1 MTRRTWGLFLL
12 VGLLWG
18 VPYLFIKVAVR
29 DFSPAVIVCGRTAIG
44 ALVLIPLA
52 IANKSIIDAIR
63 GWRFVLLYAVGEM
76 VGPWFLI
83 TTAEKKISSGLA
95 GLLIATV
102 PIWSTIIT
110 SLYGDK
116 TVWQRRRLFGIA
128 IGFIGVVALVGI
140 ESITG
145 NASPLAIGIV
155 VISAVL
161 YAYSTIMVTTNLPN
175 VSGLAINSVAMAFTA
190 ILFLPFAIAQWP
202 VDPISLQSGSSLI
215 ALGIFSTAMAFY
227 YFFIVMAEIGP
238 ARASLV
244 TYLNTAFA
252 VLLGVIILGEKFTL
266 GIAIGLPLVLIGSY
280 FASRKTTTSV
290 Q

>member
-29 DFSPAVIVCGRTAIG
+29 DFSPAVIVCGRTTIG

-145 NASPLAIGIV
+145 NVSPLAIGFV

-202 VDPISLQSGSSLI
+202 VDPISLQSESSLI

-252 VLLGVIILGEKFTL
+252 VLLGVIILGEPLTL

-280 FASRKTTTSV
+280 FAGRKV
-290 Q
+290 QA

>member
-1 MTRRTWGLFLL
+1 MTRRAWGLFLL

-145 NASPLAIGIV
+145 NVSPLAIGFV

-202 VDPISLQSGSSLI
+202 VDPISLQSESSLI

-252 VLLGVIILGEKFTL
+252 VLLGVIILGEPLTL

-280 FASRKTTTSV
+280 FASRKV
-290 Q
+290 QA

>member
-1 MTRRTWGLFLL
+1 MNRRTWGLFLL

-44 ALVLIPLA
+44 ALVLVPLA
-52 IANKSIIDAIR
+52 IANKSIMDAIR
-63 GWRFVLLYAVGEM
+63 GWRFVLPYAIGEM

-110 SLYGDK
+110 SLYGDNS
-116 TVWQRRRLFGIA
+116 VWQRRRLFGIA

-145 NASPLAIGIV
+145 NSSPLAIAFV

-161 YAYSTIMVTTNLPN
+161 YAFSTIMVTTNLPN

-190 ILFLPFAIAQWP
+190 VIFLPFAIAQWP
-202 VDPISLQSGSSLI
+202 TTTITIASATSLI
-215 ALGIFSTAMAFY
+215 ALGLFSTAAAFY

-252 VLLGVIILGEKFTL
+252 VLLGVAILGEPLTL
-266 GIAIGLPLVLIGSY
+266 GIAVGLPMVLIGSY
-280 FASRKTTTSV
+280 FASRKRVS
-290 Q
+290 

>member
-44 ALVLIPLA
+44 ALALIPLA
-52 IANKSIIDAIR
+52 IANKSIMDAIR

-145 NASPLAIGIV
+145 NASPLAIGFV

-252 VLLGVIILGEKFTL
+252 VLLGVIILGEPLTL

-280 FASRKTTTSV
+280 FAGRKV
-290 Q
+290 QA

>member
-44 ALVLIPLA
+44 AFVLIPLA

-63 GWRFVLLYAVGEM
+63 GWRFVLLYALGEM

-95 GLLIATV
+95 GLLIATA

-116 TVWQRRRLFGIA
+116 TVWQRRRLFGIT

-145 NASPLAIGIV
+145 NASALAIGFV

-161 YAYSTIMVTTNLPN
+161 YAYSTIMVTTNLPH

-252 VLLGVIILGEKFTL
+252 VLLGVIILGEPLTL
-266 GIAIGLPLVLIGSY
+266 GITIGLPLVLIGSY
-280 FASRKTTTSV
+280 FAGRKVHT
-290 Q
+290 

>member
-63 GWRFVLLYAVGEM
+63 GWRFVLVYAVGEM

-145 NASPLAIGIV
+145 NASPLAIGFV

-252 VLLGVIILGEKFTL
+252 VLLGVMILGEPLTL

-280 FASRKTTTSV
+280 FAGRKAKI
-290 Q
+290 

>member
-1 MTRRTWGLFLL
+1 MTRRAWGLFLL

-29 DFSPAVIVCGRTAIG
+29 DFSPAVIVCGRTTIG

-145 NASPLAIGIV
+145 NVSPLAIGFV

-202 VDPISLQSGSSLI
+202 VDPISLQSESSLI

-252 VLLGVIILGEKFTL
+252 VLLGVIILGEPLTL

-280 FASRKTTTSV
+280 FAGRKV
-290 Q
+290 QA

>member
-145 NASPLAIGIV
+145 NVSPLAIGFV

-252 VLLGVIILGEKFTL
+252 VLLGVIILGEPLTL

-280 FASRKTTTSV
+280 FAGRKV
-290 Q
+290 QA

>member
-145 NASPLAIGIV
+145 NASPLAIGLV

-252 VLLGVIILGEKFTL
+252 VLLGVLILGEPLTL

-280 FASRKTTTSV
+280 FAGRKAKI
-290 Q
+290 

>member
-145 NASPLAIGIV
+145 NASPLAIGFV

-190 ILFLPFAIAQWP
+190 ILFLPCAIAQWP

-252 VLLGVIILGEKFTL
+252 VLLGVMILGEPLTL

-280 FASRKTTTSV
+280 FAGRKV
-290 Q
+290 QA

>member
-1 MTRRTWGLFLL
+1 
-12 VGLLWG
+12 LLWG

-116 TVWQRRRLFGIA
+116 TVWQRRRLFGIV

-145 NASPLAIGIV
+145 NVSPLAIGFV

-202 VDPISLQSGSSLI
+202 VDPISVQSGSSLI

-252 VLLGVIILGEKFTL
+252 VLLGVIILGEPLTL

-280 FASRKTTTSV
+280 FAGRKV
-290 Q
+290 QA

>member
-1 MTRRTWGLFLL
+1 MTRRNWGLFFL

-44 ALVLIPLA
+44 ALVLVPLA

-145 NASPLAIGIV
+145 NASPLAIGFV

-202 VDPISLQSGSSLI
+202 VNPISLQSRSSLI

-252 VLLGVIILGEKFTL
+252 VLLGVMILGEPLTL

-280 FASRKTTTSV
+280 FAGRKV
-290 Q
+290 QA

>member
-116 TVWQRRRLFGIA
+116 TVWQRRRLFGIV
-128 IGFIGVVALVGI
+128 IGFVGVVALVGI

-145 NASPLAIGIV
+145 NASPLAIGFV

-175 VSGLAINSVAMAFTA
+175 VSGLAINSVAMAFTG

-252 VLLGVIILGEKFTL
+252 VLLGVIILGEPLTL

-280 FASRKTTTSV
+280 FAGRKV
-290 Q
+290 QA

>member
-1 MTRRTWGLFLL
+1 
-12 VGLLWG
+12 LLWG

-116 TVWQRRRLFGIA
+116 TVWQRRRLFGIV

-145 NASPLAIGIV
+145 NVSPLAIGFV

-252 VLLGVIILGEKFTL
+252 VLLGVIILGEPLTL

-280 FASRKTTTSV
+280 FAGRKV
-290 Q
+290 QA

>member
-63 GWRFVLLYAVGEM
+63 GWRFVFLYAVGEM

-145 NASPLAIGIV
+145 NVSPLAIGFV

-252 VLLGVIILGEKFTL
+252 VLLGVMILGEPLTL

-280 FASRKTTTSV
+280 FAGRKV
-290 Q
+290 QA